1 METAKKS
8 INQIKQ
14 PMNNDYLDVRNAD
27 GMPGLVDST
36 VALEFLMSIK
46 TGIRNS
52 AIALTEIADS
62 EARYEIRNLLEE
74 SIDLHAKVT
83 DLMIKK
89 GWLNPYNFKE
99 QVRVDMISSDTA
111 LKIANLELFSGD
123 TSRLGTFATPNY

>member
-1 METAKKS
+1 METTKKS

-14 PMNNDYLDVRNAD
+14 QMNNDYLDVRNAD
-27 GMPGLVDST
+27 GMPGPVDST

-111 LKIANLELFSGD
+111 LKIANLELFPGD
-123 TSRLGTFATPNY
+123 TSRLGTFTTPNY

>member
-83 DLMIKK
+83 DLMINK
-89 GWLNPYNFKE
+89 GWLNPYNFQE